1 MMLLCHSL
9 RYLPVGTRKTFVRL
23 VHQEPFMLGLRQYT
37 LFKMFSLEKN

>member
-23 VHQEPFMLGLRQYT
+23 VHQEHHSSFHARSQTVHTVQDVFP
-37 LFKMFSLEKN
+37 